1 MKFVLAPAF
10 VHFANARRYVKGAI
24 MLVLSRKED
33 QSIVIGGEIVVSVVD
48 IGRGRV
54 QLGVTAPPHM
64 TVHREE
70 IHRRI
75 QEERRLAVPPR
86 AHASVPT
93 GCVATA

>member
-1 MKFVLAPAF
+1 
-10 VHFANARRYVKGAI
+10 

-75 QEERRLAVPPR
+75 QEERQLSVSRRPHVGVP
-86 AHASVPT
+86 SS
-93 GCVATA
+93 CVATS

>member
-1 MKFVLAPAF
+1 LCNSPK
-10 VHFANARRYVKGAI
+10 ARLYAKGAI

-33 QSIVIGGEIVVSVVD
+33 QSIIIGGEIIVSVVD

-75 QEERRLAVPPR
+75 QEERRLSVPPR
-86 AHASVPT
+86 VLASAPS

>member
-1 MKFVLAPAF
+1 
-10 VHFANARRYVKGAI
+10 

-54 QLGVTAPPHM
+54 QLGITAPPHM

-70 IHRRI
+70 IYQRI
-75 QEERRLAVPPR
+75 QDERRWQ
-86 AHASVPT
+86 ASVRPD
-93 GCVATA
+93 GSVPAASSRRVATA

>member
-1 MKFVLAPAF
+1 
-10 VHFANARRYVKGAI
+10 

-75 QEERRLAVPPR
+75 QEERQWQ
-86 AHASVPT
+86 ASGRSKGAPAPSD

>member
-1 MKFVLAPAF
+1 
-10 VHFANARRYVKGAI
+10 

-75 QEERRLAVPPR
+75 QEERQLLVSRRP
-86 AHASVPT
+86 HADLPSD
-93 GCVATA
+93 CVATA

>member
-1 MKFVLAPAF
+1 
-10 VHFANARRYVKGAI
+10 

-75 QEERRLAVPPR
+75 QEERQLSVSRRPR
-86 AHASVPT
+86 ASEPG

>member
-1 MKFVLAPAF
+1 
-10 VHFANARRYVKGAI
+10 

-33 QSIVIGGEIVVSVVD
+33 QSIVIGGEIVISVVD

-75 QEERRLAVPPR
+75 QEERRLTAVPR
-86 AHASVPT
+86 HHASVPG

>member
-1 MKFVLAPAF
+1 
-10 VHFANARRYVKGAI
+10 

-75 QEERRLAVPPR
+75 QEERQLSVSRRPR
-86 AHASVPT
+86 ADEPS

>member
-1 MKFVLAPAF
+1 
-10 VHFANARRYVKGAI
+10 

-33 QSIVIGGEIVVSVVD
+33 RSIVIGGEIVVSVVD

-75 QEERRLAVPPR
+75 QEERRLSAGQRHPV
-86 AHASVPT
+86 SVPD
-93 GCVATA
+93 GFVATA